1 MNIILIGAQ
10 GSGKGTQ
17 AELLTKQMRLKP
29 CASGELLRAAIAA
42 NTPAGQAAKPY
53 YERGDLVPDNLV
65 IEMILEAM
73 RDLGDASGIILDGF
87 PRNLAQARA
96 LDERMSA
103 LGTQI
108 NRVVYLDVPREVL
121 LDRLSGRYICRAN
134 GHVWNI
140 KTKQTKIPGIC
151 DYDGSEL
158 YQRSDDTPEK
168 IARRL
173 DIFFHETIQLI
184 DYYAAQNKLVHVN
197 GTRPI
202 DEVNAEIAA
211 ALNPSDV
218 RQHPVHV
225 LSDERAAS

>member
-17 AELLTKQMRLKP
+17 SELLAKELRLKP
-29 CASGELLRAAIAA
+29 CSSGELLRAAIAA

-53 YERGDLVPDNLV
+53 YERGDLVPDALV

-73 RDLGDASGIILDGF
+73 RNLGDARGIILDGF

-96 LDERMSA
+96 LDERLPA
-103 LGTQI
+103 LGT
-108 NRVVYLDVPREVL
+108 RVDRAVYLDVPREIL
-121 LDRLSGRYICRAN
+121 LDRLSGRFICRAN

-140 KTKQTKIPGIC
+140 KTKPPKVPGIC

-158 YQRSDDTPEK
+158 YQRSDDMPEK

-173 DIFFHETIQLI
+173 DIFFT
-184 DYYAAQNKLVHVN
+184 
-197 GTRPI
+197 
-202 DEVNAEIAA
+202 
-211 ALNPSDV
+211 
-218 RQHPVHV
+218 
-225 LSDERAAS
+225 